1 MMTDAHKEIL
11 DKLLDSYSV
20 YFDVERIAEEN
31 PYSLAATG
39 YFFSRSEKYVLVK
52 SAQLWAAE
60 SYEYLYIFDVSTL
73 DADTYMRCRQYALE
87 EGMKRISPHKEHM
100 YSFITAIFICDEAT
114 AEAQKI
120 LKKTYLH
127 KSFKFSLHGWMEFH
141 TDAIVPGER
150 KVYSNWDG
158 RSTAKFIR
166 KYIFQNYKNKRSV
179 VQ

>member
-1 MMTDAHKEIL
+1 MTDTHKEIL
-11 DKLLDSYSV
+11 DRLLDSYSV
-20 YFDVERIAEEN
+20 YFDVERIEEGH
-31 PYSLAATG
+31 PHSLAATG

-60 SYEYLYIFDVSTL
+60 SYEYLYIFDVPTL
-73 DADTYMRCRQYALE
+73 DLSAYESCRAYALE

-100 YSFITAIFICDEAT
+100 YSFITAFFICDEVT
-114 AEAQKI
+114 AEAKNALQ
-120 LKKTYLH
+120 KTYIH

-141 TDAIVPGER
+141 ADAIVPGER

-158 RSTAKFIR
+158 QSSAKFIR
-166 KYIFQNYKNKRSV
+166 KYIFKNYKNKRSV